1 MEIKMSQYVNPLPLS
16 QLWDTVRPPMPRPS
30 EQVRILLREVM
41 AKKDMSQRDVAGIV
55 GWSQSKVAHILNGRV
70 ELNVDDLSEFCF
82 GVGLSLTEAVRDRG
96 MEFCAE
102 MTPTEMRFLELL
114 RSMTQADRDAFFQL
128 AGAKVKTEPRRA
140 LPAKAV
146 KKRLVR

>member
-1 MEIKMSQYVNPLPLS
+1 MNPLSLS
-16 QLWDTVRPPMPRPS
+16 QLWDTVRAPMPQPS
-30 EQVRILLREVM
+30 EHVRLRLREEM
-41 AKKDMSQRDVAGIV
+41 AKKDMSQRDVAGIL

-70 ELNVDDLSEFCF
+70 ELNVDDLAEFCF

-128 AGAKVKTEPRRA
+128 AGARMKTEQRRA
-140 LPAKAV
+140 LPSKIV
-146 KKRLVR
+146 KKRARL